1 MAYIGRQQ
9 DGFGVRS
16 RFIYTATGGQTTF
29 NTDDSGNALSY
40 ADSAYVDVYLNGVL
54 LDPADYTATS
64 LTSIVLGS
72 GATASDILE
81 VIVYDVFSVFSGTF
95 TNGITANSVISPLV
109 DVADASGTNTAG
121 TALSIQGGAGTGSGA
136 AGKILLKTAP
146 AGSSGSS
153 VNSHATMLA
162 VGGSG
167 VGIGHDSPTAELH
180 IKGDT
185 TDDQVIIENTNAG
198 AANAPD
204 LTLFRNSASP
214 ADDDVLGI
222 IKFDGKNDAAET
234 TEYASIQAKADDV
247 SDGTED
253 GIIIFKNIVAGTLA
267 ERMRIDGSDVAIGT
281 NTPVSLLHVH
291 EASTEDAEIH
301 MTNSSSGSTASDGM
315 TIFANEGSAGILY
328 RENNAFRIFTNGAEV
343 ARFLAD
349 GTFLVGK
356 TASDFDGGIFE
367 AGSGGTFVSRTG
379 SPFNVNRNS
388 SDGKLTG
395 FSKDGTEVG
404 VINAKGGDLNIGT
417 GDTGLRFNDNQN
429 ALQPFNTSTNA
440 AINNTITLGTSGA
453 KFNEIFCGNAT
464 INTSDETE
472 KQQIASLTSAEIAAA
487 TAISKLFKTYKWN
500 SAVASKGDN
509 ARIHT
514 GVIAQQVRTALE
526 AEGLDATKYSFWCSD
541 TWWEKEIE
549 VPAVEAVEARGAVI
563 DDDKNIV
570 AEAVD
575 AVEAQDAYTYV
586 EQYYTADEAPEGATE
601 KTLLGIRYPE
611 LLAFVGAAT
620 EQRLTS
626 IEARLTALEA

>member
-64 LTSIVLGS
+64 LTSIVLDS

-109 DVADASGTNTAG
+109 DVADASGTDQTG

-198 AANAPD
+198 ASNAPD

-214 ADDDVLGI
+214 ADNDVLGI

-267 ERMRIDGSDVAIGT
+267 ERMRIDGSDVGIGT
-281 NTPVSLLHVH
+281 NSISGKLTIGGD
-291 EASTEDAEIH
+291 DA
-301 MTNSSSGSTASDGM
+301 
-315 TIFANEGSAGILY
+315 
-328 RENNAFRIFTNGAEV
+328 
-343 ARFLAD
+343 
-349 GTFLVGK
+349 
-356 TASDFDGGIFE
+356 FE
-367 AGSGGTFVSRTG
+367 AITLRDNTQPANMFSITCAEYDGAGGNPNKLTAI
-379 SPFNVNRNS
+379 NS
-388 SDGKLTG
+388 SDISFELGGAERVRFDSSGDFFVAKTSQDVDTVGHELRA
-395 FSKDGTEVG
+395 DGVTVHSASGASPLFLNRKGSDG
-404 VINAKGGDLNIGT
+404 VILTFMQAGTTDGQVNVKNGDINIGT
-417 GDTGLRFNDNQN
+417 GDTGLRFNDGLN
-429 ALQPFNTSTNA
+429 AIQPFDVSSNA
-440 AINNTITLGTSGA
+440 ARNDAIDLGSSGA
-453 KFNEIFCGNAT
+453 KFDDIYAT
-464 INTSDETE
+464 NGTIQTSDENE
-472 KQQIASLTSAEIAAA
+472 KQDIASLTEAEIKAA
-487 TAISKLFKTYKWN
+487 TALSKLFKTYKYKD
-500 SAVASKGDN
+500 SVASKGDN
-509 ARIHT
+509 ARTHT
-514 GVIAQQVRTALE
+514 GIIAQQVRTSLE
-526 AEGLDATKYSFWCSD
+526 AEGLDASKYSFFCSD
-541 TWWEKEIE
+541 TWWEHSVE
-549 VPAVEAVEARGAVI
+549 VPAVEADE
-563 DDDKNIV
+563 KNNI
-570 AEAVD
+570 
-575 AVEAQDAYTYV
+575 EAQDAYTRIDD
-586 EQYYTADEAPEGATE
+586 YYTADEAPDGSTQ
-601 KTLLGIRYPE
+601 KTRLGIRYPE
-611 LLAFVGAAT
+611 LLAFIGAAN

-626 IEARLTALEA
+626 IEARLTALENA

>member
-64 LTSIVLGS
+64 LTSIVLDS

-109 DVADASGTNTAG
+109 DVADASGTNQAG
-121 TALSIQGGAGTGSGA
+121 TTLTIQGGASTGSGA
-136 AGKILLKTAP
+136 AGKILMKTTP

-198 AANAPD
+198 ASNAPD
-204 LTLFRNSASP
+204 LTLFRNSTSP
-214 ADDDVLGI
+214 ADNDVLGI

-267 ERMRIDGSDVAIGT
+267 ERMRIDGSDVGIGT
-281 NTPVSLLHVH
+281 NTTS
-291 EASTEDAEIH
+291 
-301 MTNSSSGSTASDGM
+301 
-315 TIFANEGSAGILY
+315 GILT
-328 RENNAFRIFTNGAEV
+328 I
-343 ARFLAD
+343 
-349 GTFLVGK
+349 
-356 TASDFDGGIFE
+356 GGDDAFE
-367 AGSGGTFVSRTG
+367 AITLRDNTQPANMFSITCAEYDGAGGNPNKLTAI
-379 SPFNVNRNS
+379 NS
-388 SDGKLTG
+388 SDISFELGGAERVRFDSAGDFFVAKTSQNVDTVGHELRA
-395 FSKDGTEVG
+395 DGVTVHSASGASPLFLNRKGSDG
-404 VINAKGGDLNIGT
+404 VILTFMQAGTTDGQVNVKNGDINIGT
-417 GDTGLRFNDNQN
+417 GDTGLRFNDGLN
-429 ALQPFNTSTNA
+429 AIQPFDVSSNA
-440 AINNTITLGTSGA
+440 ARNDAIDLGSSGA
-453 KFNEIFCGNAT
+453 KFDDIYAT
-464 INTSDETE
+464 NGTIETSDENE
-472 KQQIASLTSAEIAAA
+472 KQNIASLTEAEIKAA
-487 TAISKLFKTYKWN
+487 TALSKLFKTYKYKD
-500 SAVASKGDN
+500 AVASKGDN
-509 ARIHT
+509 ARTHT
-514 GVIAQQVRTALE
+514 GVIAQQIRTSLE
-526 AEGLDATKYSFWCSD
+526 AEGLDASKYSFFCSD
-541 TWWEKEIE
+541 TWWEHSVE
-549 VPAVEAVEARGAVI
+549 VPAVEADE
-563 DDDKNIV
+563 KNNI
-570 AEAVD
+570 
-575 AVEAQDAYTYV
+575 EAQDAYTRIDD
-586 EQYYTADEAPEGATE
+586 YYTADEAPDGSIQ
-601 KTLLGIRYPE
+601 KTRLGIRYPE
-611 LLAFVGAAT
+611 LLAFIGAAT

-626 IEARLTALEA
+626 IEARLTALENA

>member
-64 LTSIVLGS
+64 LTSIVLDS

-121 TALSIQGGAGTGSGA
+121 TTLTIQGGASTGSGA
-136 AGKILLKTAP
+136 AGKILMKTTP

-153 VNSHATMLA
+153 VNSHATMLS

-185 TDDQVIIENTNAG
+185 TDDQVIIENTNSG
-198 AANAPD
+198 ASNAPD
-204 LTLFRNSASP
+204 LTLFRNSSSP
-214 ADDDVLGI
+214 ADNDVLGI

-234 TEYASIQAKADDV
+234 VEYATIQAKADDV

-253 GIIIFKNIVAGTLA
+253 GLLIFKNNIAGSVT
-267 ERMRIDGSDVAIGT
+267 ETMRV
-281 NTPVSLLHVH
+281 
-291 EASTEDAEIH
+291 
-301 MTNSSSGSTASDGM
+301 
-315 TIFANEGSAGILY
+315 
-328 RENNAFRIFTNGAEV
+328 
-343 ARFLAD
+343 
-349 GTFLVGK
+349 
-356 TASDFDGGIFE
+356 
-367 AGSGGTFVSRTG
+367 GSGGDFFVAKNSQDVDTVGHELRVDGVTVHSASG
-379 SPFNVNRNS
+379 ASPLFLNRKG
-388 SDGKLTG
+388 SDGVILTFMQAG
-395 FSKDGTEVG
+395 TTDGQ
-404 VINAKGGDLNIGT
+404 INCKSGDINIGT
-417 GDTGLRFNDNQN
+417 GDTGIRFNDGLN
-429 ALQPFNTSTNA
+429 ALQPFNCNTNA
-440 AINNTITLGTSGA
+440 AINNTLTLGSSGA

-464 INTSDETE
+464 INTSDENE
-472 KQQIASLTSAEIAAA
+472 KQNIASLSEAEIKAA
-487 TAISKLFKTYKWN
+487 TALSKLFKTYKYKD
-500 SAVASKGDN
+500 AVASKGDD

-526 AEGLDATKYSFWCSD
+526 SEGLDASKYSFWCSD
-541 TWWEKEIE
+541 TWWEHSVE
-549 VPAVEAVEARGAVI
+549 VPAVEADE
-563 DDDKNIV
+563 KNNIK
-570 AEAVD
+570 
-575 AVEAQDAYTYV
+575 AQDAYTRIDD
-586 EQYYTADEAPEGATE
+586 YYSADEAPEGSTQ

-611 LLAFVGAAT
+611 LLAFIGAAT

-626 IEARLTALEA
+626 IEARLTALESA

>member
-64 LTSIVLGS
+64 LTSIVLDS

-121 TALSIQGGAGTGSGA
+121 TTLTIQGGASTGSGA
-136 AGKILLKTAP
+136 AGKILMKTTP

-153 VNSHATMLA
+153 VNSHATMLS

-185 TDDQVIIENTNAG
+185 TDDQVIIENTNSG
-198 AANAPD
+198 ASNAPD
-204 LTLFRNSASP
+204 LTLFRNSSSP
-214 ADDDVLGI
+214 ADNDVLGI

-234 TEYASIQAKADDV
+234 VEYATIQAKADDV

-253 GIIIFKNIVAGTLA
+253 GLLIFKNNIAGSVT
-267 ERMRIDGSDVAIGT
+267 ETMRV
-281 NTPVSLLHVH
+281 
-291 EASTEDAEIH
+291 
-301 MTNSSSGSTASDGM
+301 
-315 TIFANEGSAGILY
+315 
-328 RENNAFRIFTNGAEV
+328 
-343 ARFLAD
+343 
-349 GTFLVGK
+349 
-356 TASDFDGGIFE
+356 
-367 AGSGGTFVSRTG
+367 GSGGDFFVAKNSQDVDTVGHELRVDGVTVHSASG
-379 SPFNVNRNS
+379 ASPLFLNRKG
-388 SDGKLTG
+388 SDGVILTFMQAG
-395 FSKDGTEVG
+395 TTDGQ
-404 VINAKGGDLNIGT
+404 INCKSGDINIGT
-417 GDTGLRFNDNQN
+417 GDTGIRFNDGLN
-429 ALQPFNTSTNA
+429 ALQPFNCNTNA
-440 AINNTITLGTSGA
+440 AINNTLTLGSSGA

-464 INTSDETE
+464 INTSDENE
-472 KQQIASLTSAEIAAA
+472 KQNIASLSEAEIKAA
-487 TAISKLFKTYKWN
+487 TALSKLFKTYKYKD
-500 SAVASKGDN
+500 AVASKGDD

-526 AEGLDATKYSFWCSD
+526 SEGLDASKYSFWCSD
-541 TWWEKEIE
+541 TWWEHSVE
-549 VPAVEAVEARGAVI
+549 VPAVEADE
-563 DDDKNIV
+563 KNNIK
-570 AEAVD
+570 
-575 AVEAQDAYTYV
+575 AQDAYTRIDD
-586 EQYYTADEAPEGATE
+586 YYSADEAPEGSTQ

-611 LLAFVGAAT
+611 LLAFIGAAT

-626 IEARLTALEA
+626 IEARLTSLESA

>member
-291 EASTEDAEIH
+291 ENSTEDAEIH
-301 MTNSSSGSTASDGM
+301 MTNTSSGSTASDGM